1 MTDPSQRPPT
11 PRPSRIELDQ
21 PERPEVDATRLWAGG
36 LATALVAAL
45 VVVVGVFVVRAFLNV
60 PILAPRTAS
69 DFGDSSTFTYAMS
82 AAAAALLAT
91 GLLHALLLAT
101 PRPTEFFSW
110 IVALATVA
118 AAVAPFLRP
127 ASLESRLVSGVINL
141 IVGVAIMSLL
151 ASVGRSAVR
160 MPQERTPLRR

>member
-1 MTDPSQRPPT
+1 
-11 PRPSRIELDQ
+11 
-21 PERPEVDATRLWAGG
+21 
-36 LATALVAAL
+36 
-45 VVVVGVFVVRAFLNV
+45 
-60 PILAPRTAS
+60 
-69 DFGDSSTFTYAMS
+69 MS

-118 AAVAPFLRP
+118 ATVAPFLRP
-127 ASLESRLVSGVINL
+127 ASLESRLVTGVINL

-160 MPQERTPLRR
+160 VPQGVPQQR

>member
-1 MTDPSQRPPT
+1 MSDPSQRPAT
-11 PRPSRIELDQ
+11 PRQTGIDLDQ
-21 PERPEVDATRLWAGG
+21 PERPEVDAARLWAGG

-69 DFGDSSTFTYAMS
+69 DFGDSSTFTYAMT

-101 PRPTEFFSW
+101 PRPTVFFSW

-127 ASLESRLVSGVINL
+127 ASLESRLVTGVINL

-160 MPQERTPLRR
+160 TPQRMPQQR